1 MRCERA
7 VEVTGVVQRP
17 SELEQRAIEVV
28 RARRQPRRL
37 ERRLAELDRIAQT
50 ALHLEG
56 EVPGER
62 ERHEQPALA
71 EGARDRDTSLG
82 VSDRVLVVLEI
93 CLRPGEVIER
103 LEAWRELGVRE
114 GVDLGQRLSPMRSGV
129 GDMPGRRLRETECRR
144 SRSDERS
151 IADLARRR
159 QSTHTH
165 LHCLREVELVETVDG
180 ELDLEHCGLD
190 RRAVGKLLPG
200 A

>member
-17 SELEQRAIEVV
+17 AELEERAIELV

-37 ERRLAELDRIAQT
+37 ERRLAQLDRVAQ
-50 ALHLEG
+50 ASLHLEG

-62 ERHEQPALA
+62 QRHEQPALA

-93 CLRPGEVIER
+93 RLGPGEVIEASR
-103 LEAWRELGVRE
+103 RGASSASERASTSA
-114 GVDLGQRLSPMRSGV
+114 RLSPMLAGI
-129 GDMPGRRLRETECRR
+129 GDMPSRRLRETEGGC
-144 SRSDERS
+144 SGSDERS

-159 QSTHTH
+159 PRTQAH
-165 LHCLREVELVETVDG
+165 LDRLREVELVETVDR
-180 ELDLEHCGLD
+180 ELYLEHRGLD
-190 RRAVGKLLPG
+190 RRAIGKLLPG